1 MSSTQSA
8 TNGEQMR
15 DNLTAHE
22 EEAQTNSDFTNPQM
36 PHAQT
41 ILDQY
46 KIRKQRNQVLKA
58 HNMLKHESSKEKQ
71 RWLKEE
77 LPDNFNEMRS
87 AVHAH
92 CVLLL
97 KVKDKDFSSLPDPPS
112 TEEGEFQFRF
122 LVICVVSPKMFS
134 MSHKHKF
141 SLRASKATV
150 KMSFKGWD

>member
-15 DNLTAHE
+15 DSLTAHE
-22 EEAQTNSDFTNPQM
+22 EGTQPNSDFTNPQK
-36 PHAQT
+36 PYGQT

-46 KIRKQRNQVLKA
+46 KIRKQRSQVLKA
-58 HNMLKHESSKEKQ
+58 HNMVKHESSKEKQ

-77 LPDNFNEMRS
+77 LPDNYNEMRS
-87 AVHAH
+87 AVHSH

-97 KVKDKDFSSLPDPPS
+97 KVKDNNFSSLPDPPS
-112 TEEGEFQFRF
+112 TEEGKFQCRF
-122 LVICVVSPKMFS
+122 LVICAVSPKMFS

-141 SLRASKATV
+141 CLRDSKATV
-150 KMSFKGWD
+150 KMSSTSWD